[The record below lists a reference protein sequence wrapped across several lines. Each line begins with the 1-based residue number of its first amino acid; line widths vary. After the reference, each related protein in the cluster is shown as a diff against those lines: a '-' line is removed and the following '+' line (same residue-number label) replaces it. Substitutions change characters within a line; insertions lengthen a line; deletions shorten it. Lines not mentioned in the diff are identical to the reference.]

1 MINVRKA
8 HLCVVREIG
17 GNGLVE
23 AVSISGDRWV
33 AWERPIDSTGTPTYM
48 CVNRG
53 LTMKASEL
61 PGIVAELFSDKA
73 ATELAKELGIA
84 VKDEKYAS

>member
-1 MINVRKA
+1 M
-8 HLCVVREIG
+8 
-17 GNGLVE
+17 NGLVE
-23 AVSISGDRWV
+23 AINIAGDRWI
-33 AWERPIDSTGTPTYM
+33 AWERPVDSTGTPTYV

-53 LTMKASEL
+53 LTMKQAEL

-73 ATELAKELGIA
+73 ATELAKELGIT